1 MTPQEVLQNLQMYR
15 EEEEEE
21 EEVVV
26 VLQLHCFE
34 TTSQTMMWE

>member
-15 EEEEEE
+15 EEEEE